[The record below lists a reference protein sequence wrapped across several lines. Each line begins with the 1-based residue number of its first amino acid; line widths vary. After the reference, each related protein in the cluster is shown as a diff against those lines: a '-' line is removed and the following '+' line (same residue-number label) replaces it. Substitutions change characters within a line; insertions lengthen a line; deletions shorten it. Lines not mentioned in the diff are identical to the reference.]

1 MGQCKPDTC
10 AQSASSASVGAES
23 TQILRGPCLTSKTR
37 RRSPRSPK
45 IDDPCRVFKT
55 SIHSRDGMNEIRGIF
70 DRPYGHVPRSQTRG
84 RWMAAHRLVEY
95 IAWRARQDTF
105 IKSCFS
111 PDAKHSMR
119 RGGSCKI
126 KSRRRAGPLNGR
138 LKTTFLLVVL
148 ICNSY

>member
-1 MGQCKPDTC
+1 MGQCKLDTC

-45 IDDPCRVFKT
+45 IDDPCRVFK
-55 SIHSRDGMNEIRGIF
+55 IFIPSRDGMNEIRGIY
-70 DRPYGHVPRSQTRG
+70 DRPYGHVPRSRTRG

-105 IKSCFS
+105 IKLCFS

-119 RGGSCKI
+119 RGGSSKI
-126 KSRRRAGPLNGR
+126 KVAATSGSARWEIKN
-138 LKTTFLLVVL
+138 
-148 ICNSY
+148 